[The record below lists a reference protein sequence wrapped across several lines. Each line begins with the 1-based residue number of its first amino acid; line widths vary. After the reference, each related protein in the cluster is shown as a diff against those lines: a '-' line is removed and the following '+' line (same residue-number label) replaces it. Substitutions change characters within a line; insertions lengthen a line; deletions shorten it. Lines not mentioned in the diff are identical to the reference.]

1 MLARRPVYREFV
13 SKESAACRL
22 ADISNRLT
30 EQFGAKF
37 GADKIQ
43 MLPNKPVPTPVSP
56 PLPPFAPRGRARITD
71 RVQHVDRWSGTRWT
85 RAASTFRSWR

>member
-1 MLARRPVYREFV
+1 VYREFV
-13 SKESAACRL
+13 YKESAACRL

-43 MLPNKPVPTPVSP
+43 LLPNKPVPTPTPISP
-56 PLPPFAPRGRARITD
+56 PLPLHSPHAVEPD
-71 RVQHVDRWSGTRWT
+71 H
-85 RAASTFRSWR
+85 